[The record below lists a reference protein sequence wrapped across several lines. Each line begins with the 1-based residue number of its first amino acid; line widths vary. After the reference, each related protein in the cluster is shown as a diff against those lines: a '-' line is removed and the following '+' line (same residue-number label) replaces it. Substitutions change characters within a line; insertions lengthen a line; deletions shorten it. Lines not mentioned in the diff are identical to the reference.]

1 MSCFICK
8 PLNYQIE
15 GRDTT
20 ASDLDFFRPI
30 NVNEMQANWDQATFR
45 LIPFPSTGS
54 SLFLLVDPSLFKLFF
69 LLFKIVFRNWP
80 QNRIIES
87 SFRTD
92 GFRIHIKKK
101 ILKGVQMTLNGE
113 GVTNEDRDH
122 PVKSVQCAIFEHVN
136 NLPLSMNWR

>member
-1 MSCFICK
+1 MNFHHRLSLWKIKDRRIRLIEIKMRLKVLTVLMSCFICK

-69 LLFKIVFRNWP
+69 LLFKIVFRN
-80 QNRIIES
+80 
-87 SFRTD
+87 
-92 GFRIHIKKK
+92 
-101 ILKGVQMTLNGE
+101 
-113 GVTNEDRDH
+113 
-122 PVKSVQCAIFEHVN
+122 
-136 NLPLSMNWR
+136 